1 MQKVIIIGAT
11 SGIGRALAERFL
23 RNGAMVGI
31 TGRRKQL
38 LDELQQQYP
47 QQVKTAVFDVTG
59 NENRKH
65 LQQLIDE
72 LGGMDIF
79 IYNSGFGEASKEL
92 SWAHDEQTT
101 RINVNGFVETTNYA
115 FNYFLQ
121 QQHGQIVGISSIA
134 SYRGSSWAPAYNASK
149 AYMSNYLEGLSI
161 KAGRLKKNIVV
172 TDIQPGYVQTDMA
185 KGSQLFWIAPLPKAT
200 DQIFNAIMH
209 KKRRVQVTK
218 RWELIAW
225 LLKWVP
231 YQLYKKIG

>member
-47 QQVKTAVFDVTG
+47 QQVKTAVFDVMG
-59 NENRKH
+59 NENRKQ

-79 IYNSGFGEASKEL
+79 IYNSGFGEASKDL
-92 SWAHDEQTT
+92 SWEHDEQIT
-101 RINVNGFVETTNYA
+101 RINVNGFIETTNYA
-115 FNYFLQ
+115 FNYFVQ
-121 QQHGQIVGISSIA
+121 QQKGQIVGISSIA

-161 KAGRLKKNIVV
+161 KAERLKKKIVV

-185 KGSQLFWIAPLPKAT
+185 KGTQLFWIAPLAKAA
-200 DQIFNAIMH
+200 DQIFNAIIR

-218 RWELIAW
+218 RWALVAW

-231 YQLYKKIG
+231 YSLYKKIG